1 MNAVE
6 PPEIGAGAGR
16 VSDRGGAAERPIEM
30 SAFPERPGRVMPATD
45 GLNGEFYAR
54 AATTA
59 RLHLQRCSDCS
70 TWRHPPRF
78 RCARCGSSAWT
89 WEPSSGR
96 GRVFTWTVTHRP
108 IDPAFVNELPYA
120 VLVVELDEGPRVVGN
135 LLGLEPAGLTLE
147 LPVVVEIEVVGPGV
161 AFVHFR
167 PA

>member
-1 MNAVE
+1 M
-6 PPEIGAGAGR
+6 
-16 VSDRGGAAERPIEM
+16 
-30 SAFPERPGRVMPATD
+30 FPERPGRVLPSAL

-54 AATTA
+54 ASATG
-59 RLHLQRCSDCS
+59 RLHLQQCFDCS
-70 TWRHPPRF
+70 AWRHPPRF

-89 WEPSSGR
+89 WEPTSGH

-108 IDPAFVNELPYA
+108 IDPAFSGELPYA

-135 LLGLEPAGLTLE
+135 LLGIEPAALSLD
-147 LPVVVEIEVVGPGV
+147 LAVIVEIEVVSPTA